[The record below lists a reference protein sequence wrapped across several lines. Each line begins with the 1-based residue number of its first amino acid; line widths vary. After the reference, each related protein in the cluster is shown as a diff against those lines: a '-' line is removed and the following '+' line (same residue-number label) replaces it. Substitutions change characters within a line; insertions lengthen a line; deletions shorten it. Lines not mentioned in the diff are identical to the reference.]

1 MIRIKLHLV
10 LISIFFILYS
20 CDFHRE
26 DPDKMLTKAEELITQ
41 NPDSA
46 LKLLDKILSPQ
57 TLSTEMYNKYI
68 LLNIQAKDK
77 NKKDIS
83 KDTLIFKTLDY
94 YVEKNDME
102 NAALASFYARR
113 ILQTKGEKGE
123 KGENEAITYLKN
135 AETYAKNSADF
146 NLKGLIQYDLGELLL
161 KQYSNDKP
169 IPRFKQAVEY
179 FKQAD
184 AYKNEII
191 SYNQIGRTFHIN
203 RETDS
208 AFYYYD
214 KALSLALQH
223 KDSSEQALIKLNMG
237 FAFMHT
243 NDKVL
248 ARSYYKEALPF
259 LQDIEYKVKTYTNI
273 AYTFDSQNEKDSITY
288 YVDLAQNLLRE
299 KPDPAL
305 MASIYKLLY
314 TVEENNKN
322 YSQAIAYQRQY
333 IIELNKFFKNAR
345 TQEILDIQNKYDYA
359 IIKND
364 NDKLIIEKQW
374 WYLTAMGLFLVILLI
389 GLAFY
394 RYRVINKE
402 KLLDAQQKI
411 FQLKELANSYDE
423 KEVSQR
429 NVLLE
434 HFNILKKAAL
444 VEGYMK
450 DEEKKQGEK
459 LLKKFNEIVYG
470 QDTIDWNKIME
481 TMNHLSK
488 NFPDKI
494 KKAYPQLDD
503 TEFKICCL
511 TEAGLANMEIAIIL
525 GLSVNTIQM
534 KKSNIRR
541 KLKIEGYGNII
552 EYLKK
557 NLH

>member
-1 MIRIKLHLV
+1 MIRIKLH
-10 LISIFFILYS
+10 FILTSVFLIFYS

-26 DPDKMLTKAEELITQ
+26 DPHKMLSDAEALIT
-41 NPDSA
+41 NSPDSA
-46 LKLLDKILSPQ
+46 LKLLDKMLSSQ

-77 NKKDIS
+77 NRKDIS
-83 KDTLIFKTLDY
+83 KDTLIFKTRDY
-94 YVEKNDME
+94 YVEKKDLE
-102 NAALASFYARR
+102 KAALASFYAGRVS
-113 ILQTKGEKGE
+113 QSKGEKG
-123 KGENEAITYLKN
+123 KNEAITYLKD
-135 AETYAKNSADF
+135 AETYAKNSIDF

-161 KQYSNDKP
+161 KQTSNDNP
-169 IPRFKQAVEY
+169 IPRFKQAAEY
-179 FKQAD
+179 FKKAD

-191 SYNQIGRTFHIN
+191 SYNQIGRTFHVN

-208 AFYYYD
+208 AFFYYD
-214 KALSLALQH
+214 KAMNLAIQF

-259 LQDIEYKVKTYTNI
+259 LQDIEYQVKTYTNI
-273 AYTFDSQNEKDSITY
+273 AYTFDYLHEKDSIMH
-288 YVDLAQNLLRE
+288 YVDLARDLLNK
-299 KPDPAL
+299 KPDPSL
-305 MASIYKLLY
+305 MGSIYKLLY
-314 TVEENNKN
+314 TVEESNKN

-333 IIELNKFFKNAR
+333 IIEINKFFKDTR
-345 TQEILDIQNKYDYA
+345 TQDILDIQNKYDYA

-364 NDKLIIEKQW
+364 NDRLIIEKQW
-374 WYLTAMGLFLVILLI
+374 WYLTAMGLFVIVLLI

-394 RYRVINKE
+394 RYRAINKG

-450 DEEKKQGEK
+450 DDEKKQGEK

-503 TEFKICCL
+503 AEFKICCL

-525 GLSVNTIQM
+525 GLSVNTVQM
-534 KKSNIRR
+534 KKSNIRK
-541 KLKIEGYGNII
+541 KLNIEGYGNIV

-557 NLH
+557 NLN